1 MLTEMHSKGGIDM
14 KMTKEYV
21 IPKVE
26 LIALCADDVL
36 TSSDGFEGEEH
47 SLFQSPFFD
56 EA

>member
-1 MLTEMHSKGGIDM
+1 M
-14 KMTKEYV
+14 KTTKEYV
-21 IPKVE
+21 IPTVE
-26 LIALCADDVL
+26 LIVLCTDDVL